1 MNFSA
6 YLAKNQPLVYRTFS
20 NAMSNGKL
28 AHAYLL
34 SGENGTPLLETA
46 IYLAKTI
53 FCEHPS
59 PLADDECR
67 YCKRVDHRTMN
78 GLRIIGENEG
88 TIKKEEI
95 EDLVSVFSKTSLEET
110 KDCVYIIN
118 NVENM
123 TAEAVNSL
131 LKFLEEPPAYV
142 HAFLTTKNIAKVL
155 PTIISRCE
163 TMRLLLAPRSEVIK
177 EAISQ
182 GINEED
188 AELASFFINS
198 ASLLPPFL
206 KSDEYSLAKES
217 AIRFLTA
224 IPLGSDRLYMCVS
237 KDIAPLLN
245 DKKTAK
251 MLFDVL
257 CLFFKEALLLRE
269 KSPLSLQS
277 YVKIIEPIERLKAL
291 EKSLL
296 EIMKTRNTLDLN
308 ISSGILL
315 EHLAYYLTKE
325 NDL

>member
-6 YLAKNQPLVYRTFS
+6 YLAKNQPLVYQTFS
-20 NAMSNGKL
+20 NAISNDKL

-34 SGENGTPLLETA
+34 SGESGTPLLETA

-59 PLADDECR
+59 PLADDDCR
-67 YCKRVDHRTMN
+67 YCKRIDHRTMN
-78 GLRIIGENEG
+78 GFRVVGENEG

-95 EDLVSVFSKTSLEET
+95 EDLVSAFSKTSLEEN

-131 LKFLEEPPAYV
+131 LKFLEEPPTYV
-142 HAFLTTKNIAKVL
+142 HAILTTKNITKVL
-155 PTIISRCE
+155 PTIVSRCE
-163 TMRLLLAPRSEVIK
+163 TMRLLLAPRSEVIS
-177 EAISQ
+177 EALAEGVS
-182 GINEED
+182 EED
-188 AELASFFINS
+188 AELASFFVNS
-198 ASLLPPFL
+198 SSLLPSFL
-206 KSDEYSLAKES
+206 KSEEYLLAKES
-217 AIRFLTA
+217 ALHFLSVV
-224 IPLGSDRLYMCVS
+224 PLGADRLYMCVA
-237 KDIAPLLN
+237 KDIAPALN

-251 MLFDVL
+251 MLFDML

-269 KSPLSLQS
+269 KSPLTLRS
-277 YVKIIEPIERLKAL
+277 YAKIIAPLKRLKAL